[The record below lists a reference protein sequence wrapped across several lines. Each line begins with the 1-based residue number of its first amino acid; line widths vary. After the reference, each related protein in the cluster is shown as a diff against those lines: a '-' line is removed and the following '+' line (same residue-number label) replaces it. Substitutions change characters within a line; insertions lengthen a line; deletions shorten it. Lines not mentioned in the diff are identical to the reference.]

1 MEVVCRVHLAVEA
14 PLILKLWM
22 DVSGLQDAPKAES
35 GEMTVFVGS
44 SREPVQPK
52 PRLR

>member
-14 PLILKLWM
+14 P
-22 DVSGLQDAPKAES
+22 SGLQDASKAES

-44 SREPVQPK
+44 SREPLQLK